1 MHSDIKRG
9 MAMLGAVT
17 QLENHPKIPPNARA
31 AVLFAEV
38 REAFLEIQAM
48 GGAQDLGRNRF
59 LSGTSE
65 RRHVASAIRLL
76 MRQIARVAKVLKRSE
91 YPGAREKLQVPRSNG
106 YSALLTRASLYLET
120 LPSIKSAFIERG
132 MPADFDV
139 RLRALIADLKQATA
153 RKQIAL
159 ADQVGSTA
167 GMRARLREAVQA
179 VRELDVIMSLL
190 LVNDPAMYA
199 GWKSTSHIE
208 RAPRRNQK
216 AAPESAAAAATD
228 VLESGDSSAVS
239 SPADVAAGQY
249 LLWSGE
255 PPPDTPQT

>member
-1 MHSDIKRG
+1 
-9 MAMLGAVT
+9 
-17 QLENHPKIPPNARA
+17 
-31 AVLFAEV
+31 
-38 REAFLEIQAM
+38 
-48 GGAQDLGRNRF
+48 
-59 LSGTSE
+59 
-65 RRHVASAIRLL
+65 
-76 MRQIARVAKVLKRSE
+76 
-91 YPGAREKLQVPRSNG
+91 
-106 YSALLTRASLYLET
+106 
-120 LPSIKSAFIERG
+120 

-139 RLRALIADLKQATA
+139 RLRSLIDDLKQATA

-199 GWKSTSHIE
+199 AWKSTSHIE

-216 AAPESAAAAATD
+216 AAPESAAAAAVD
-228 VLESGDSSAVS
+228 VSALGDSSTVG
-239 SPADVAAGQY
+239 SPNDAAAGQY
-249 LLWSGE
+249 LLWSGD

>member
-1 MHSDIKRG
+1 M
-9 MAMLGAVT
+9 
-17 QLENHPKIPPNARA
+17 
-31 AVLFAEV
+31 
-38 REAFLEIQAM
+38 
-48 GGAQDLGRNRF
+48 
-59 LSGTSE
+59 
-65 RRHVASAIRLL
+65 RLL
-76 MRQIARVAKVLKRSE
+76 MRQVARVAKVLKRSE

-139 RLRALIADLKQATA
+139 RLRSLIADLKQATT

-190 LVNDPAMYA
+190 LVNDPATYA
-199 GWKSTSHIE
+199 AWKSTSHIE

-216 AAPESAAAAATD
+216 AAPEFVAAATTD
-228 VLESGDSSAVS
+228 VSEPGDSSTAS
-239 SPADVAAGQY
+239 SPDDVAGGQY
-249 LLWSGE
+249 LLWSGD
-255 PPPDTPQT
+255 PPPDTPRT

>member
-38 REAFLEIQAM
+38 REAFLAIQAM
-48 GGAQDLGRNRF
+48 GGAQDSSRNRF

-65 RRHVASAIRLL
+65 RRHVANAMRLL
-76 MRQIARVAKVLKRSE
+76 MRQVARVAKVLKRSE

-132 MPADFDV
+132 MPADFDL
-139 RLRALIADLKQATA
+139 RLRSLIDDLKQATA

-179 VRELDVIMSLL
+179 VRELDVIMSL
-190 LVNDPAMYA
+190 P
-199 GWKSTSHIE
+199 
-208 RAPRRNQK
+208 P
-216 AAPESAAAAATD
+216 
-228 VLESGDSSAVS
+228 
-239 SPADVAAGQY
+239 
-249 LLWSGE
+249 GE
-255 PPPDTPQT
+255 

>member
-48 GGAQDLGRNRF
+48 GGTQDSSRSQF
-59 LSGTSE
+59 LSGSDQ
-65 RRHVASAIRLL
+65 RQQVANAIRLL

-106 YSALLTRASLYLET
+106 YSALLTRAALYLET

-139 RLRALIADLKQATA
+139 RLRALIDDLKEATK

-159 ADQVGSTA
+159 ANQVGSTA

-190 LVNDPAMYA
+190 LVDDPAMYA

-216 AAPESAAAAATD
+216 GAPESTAMTD
-228 VLESGDSSAVS
+228 ESSPDDSSAVS
-239 SPADVAAGQY
+239 LSNDVAADQS
-249 LLWSGE
+249 LLWSGDS
-255 PPPDTPQT
+255 PPNAPQT

>member
-17 QLENHPKIPPNARA
+17 QLENHPKIPSNARA

-48 GGAQDLGRNRF
+48 GGTQDSSRSQF
-59 LSGTSE
+59 LSGSDQ
-65 RRHVASAIRLL
+65 RQQVANAIRLL

-139 RLRALIADLKQATA
+139 RLRALIDDLKEATK

-159 ADQVGSTA
+159 ANQVGSTA

-190 LVNDPAMYA
+190 LVDDPAMYA

-216 AAPESAAAAATD
+216 GAPESTAMTE
-228 VLESGDSSAVS
+228 ESGSDDSSAVS
-239 SPADVAAGQY
+239 LSNDVAADQS
-249 LLWSGE
+249 LLWSGDS
-255 PPPDTPQT
+255 PPDAPQT

>member
-38 REAFLEIQAM
+38 REAFLAIQAM
-48 GGAQDLGRNRF
+48 GGAQDSSRNRF

-65 RRHVASAIRLL
+65 RRHVANAMRLL

-132 MPADFDV
+132 MPADFDLRLAV
-139 RLRALIADLKQATA
+139 ADRRFEAGHHAQADRPRRSRSAAPQECAPRLR
-153 RKQIAL
+153 RS
-159 ADQVGSTA
+159 GPGRA
-167 GMRARLREAVQA
+167 GIGRDHE
-179 VRELDVIMSLL
+179 
-190 LVNDPAMYA
+190 PA
-199 GWKSTSHIE
+199 
-208 RAPRRNQK
+208 P
-216 AAPESAAAAATD
+216 
-228 VLESGDSSAVS
+228 
-239 SPADVAAGQY
+239 GQ
-249 LLWSGE
+249 
-255 PPPDTPQT
+255 